1 MAMADNLIEVNG
13 ENFDAV
19 RQENSKIVMD
29 CWADWCGPCRM
40 LSPIVE
46 KLAKEYAG
54 KVTFAKMDCDENQR
68 LAQQLKIMAIPTLL
82 FFKDGKVV
90 DQIVGV
96 VSKEEIEEV
105 MGKHF

>member
-1 MAMADNLIEVNG
+1 MMLHSMAMADNLIEVNG

-46 KLAKEYAG
+46 KLA
-54 KVTFAKMDCDENQR
+54 
-68 LAQQLKIMAIPTLL
+68 
-82 FFKDGKVV
+82 
-90 DQIVGV
+90 
-96 VSKEEIEEV
+96 
-105 MGKHF
+105 